1 MGMHSNRLIISSCF
15 QNVHSAR
22 SASKKMN
29 NDRREGEENLPEVI
43 ISDGWVDGD
52 AGDRS
57 WWCCGGGDYEA

>member
-1 MGMHSNRLIISSCF
+1 M

-43 ISDGWVDGD
+43 ISDG
-52 AGDRS
+52 
-57 WWCCGGGDYEA
+57 